1 MPTTDPAVRPDDHHG
16 PDGRE
21 DARPALPAGPSR
33 RGLLLGAGAV
43 GGGLLGLSLIH
54 I

>member
-1 MPTTDPAVRPDDHHG
+1 MPTTDPTVRSDDHHG

-21 DARPALPAGPSR
+21 DARPAPGGPSR

-43 GGGLLGLSLIH
+43 GGGLLGTALG
-54 I
+54 